1 MDELEDVDAS
11 FIVVVVDES
20 EPATVDEVD
29 GDSAV
34 VVEVGSNVVGGRI
47 VSPGATVATGFV
59 EVVSPAAERFVALF
73 AQAANNRPQ
82 AKVTATA
89 RMTSRR
95 RVVRVPSMIDEPT
108 HKVNAVDNGPGFGP
122 DAPPAP
128 KGAGVGGGK

>member
-1 MDELEDVDAS
+1 MSTSASNGPSRTDFAHGYTCAAAGSSSGTVVVVVDDVDELEDVDAS

-59 EVVSPAAERFVALF
+59 EVVSPAAERFVALL

-82 AKVTATA
+82 ARVTATA
-89 RMTSRR
+89 
-95 RVVRVPSMIDEPT
+95 
-108 HKVNAVDNGPGFGP
+108 
-122 DAPPAP
+122 
-128 KGAGVGGGK
+128 